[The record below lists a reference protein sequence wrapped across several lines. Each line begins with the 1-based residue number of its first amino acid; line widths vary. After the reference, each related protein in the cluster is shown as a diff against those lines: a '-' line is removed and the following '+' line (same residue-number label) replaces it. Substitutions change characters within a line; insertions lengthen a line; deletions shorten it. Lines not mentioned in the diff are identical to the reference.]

1 MRTSLFPLL
10 ALVSLAWAGTAA
22 AQSHTEHARVLSST
36 PVMAQVQVPQQVC
49 VDEQVLVP
57 GRSSGAGAVM
67 GGIAG
72 GALGNAVG
80 NGSGRDVAT
89 AIGLIGGAM
98 LGDRIEHST
107 PDRTEL
113 VRRCSTQTTLQHHT
127 VGYDVVYEYAG
138 KQYRTHTSQ
147 APGDW
152 IPIHIGPVLPGATL
166 STPAPVHRRPLAVHA
181 APAQVHVQVHTFP
194 VVRPQ
199 PHRVVVHP
207 HWQVNPPPRH
217 PHRPHRGH
225 PKEKYLHYR

>member
-1 MRTSLFPLL
+1 MRSSVFPLL
-10 ALVSLAWAGTAA
+10 ALTSLAWAGTAA

-89 AIGLIGGAM
+89 AIGLIGGAI
-98 LGDRIEHST
+98 LGDRIEHRS

-113 VRRCSTQTTLQHHT
+113 VRRCSTQTTLQHQT
-127 VGYDVVYEYAG
+127 VGYDVVYEYGG
-138 KQYRTHTSQ
+138 KQYRTQTAQ

-152 IPIHIGPVLPGATL
+152 IPIHISPVLPAATIGTQ
-166 STPAPVHRRPLAVHA
+166 TPVYRQPVRV
-181 APAQVHVQVHTFP
+181 APAQVQVQVHTLP
-194 VVRPQ
+194 VLRPHPVR
-199 PHRVVVHP
+199 VAVHP
-207 HWQVNPPPRH
+207 QWHVTPPPRH
-217 PHRPHRGH
+217 PHRRHNEH
-225 PKEKYLHYR
+225 PRDKYLQYR